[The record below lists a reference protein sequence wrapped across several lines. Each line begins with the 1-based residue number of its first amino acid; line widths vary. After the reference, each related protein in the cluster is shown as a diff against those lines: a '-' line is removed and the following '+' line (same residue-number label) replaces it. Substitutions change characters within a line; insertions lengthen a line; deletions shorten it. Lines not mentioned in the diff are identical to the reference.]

1 MSNIL
6 IKQGYVG
13 IFLFVILNFISMV
26 IYPGGT
32 IIEPETKGYS
42 FFYNFLSNLGE
53 STAKNGEDIIA
64 HDANGNVVSWDASA
78 VATKTTEL
86 ENAFK
91 LEELRTERN
100 KRLAETDH
108 YGLSDQTM
116 SSDMT
121 TYRQALRDITDSA
134 TSLDDVTWPTK
145 P

>member
-53 STAKNGEDIIA
+53 STAKNGEDNIVSAYLFNANFGHIILFILR
-64 HDANGNVVSWDASA
+64 V
-78 VATKTTEL
+78 L
-86 ENAFK
+86 FENSIK
-91 LEELRTERN
+91 N
-100 KRLAETDH
+100 
-108 YGLSDQTM
+108 
-116 SSDMT
+116 
-121 TYRQALRDITDSA
+121 
-134 TSLDDVTWPTK
+134 
-145 P
+145 